1 MLYPLNSNCY
11 CCPLFLHLS
20 GAAPTTRQPMQNPRQ
35 QTPSTSR
42 MISDDPFVDD
52 FGDDDD
58 FDEVMLQ
65 GIEEIELQQ
74 GNTISNTT
82 GIYVTSRVPRYGRF
96 MWFTGAPNFEF
107 CNVSRVHLK
116 LCDPE
121 TLNSKI
127 SMSKH

>member
-1 MLYPLNSNCY
+1 
-11 CCPLFLHLS
+11 
-20 GAAPTTRQPMQNPRQ
+20 MQNPRQ

-74 GNTISNTT
+74 GNTISNAT
-82 GIYVTSRVPRYGRF
+82 GMIFICYKQGS
-96 MWFTGAPNFEF
+96 
-107 CNVSRVHLK
+107 
-116 LCDPE
+116 
-121 TLNSKI
+121 
-127 SMSKH
+127 